1 MFNDKLNQM
10 KNLYAL
16 KKQADAM
23 NKKMEQI
30 MVTIEEGPF
39 EIVIRGNNQIESVLE
54 NGEER
59 DDIKKAFNKAIKES
73 QKAVSK
79 KMRGQMADFGM
90 PGL

>member
-1 MFNDKLNQM
+1 MLEKLSQM

-30 MVTIEEGPF
+30 MVTIEEGQY
-39 EIVIRGNNQIESVLE
+39 EIAIRGNNQIESVLE

-59 DDIKKAFNKAIKES
+59 NDLKKAFNKAQKEV
-73 QKAVSK
+73 QKAVAK